1 MGTFTGPPQGVLPP
15 HADGPLMSW
24 QVRAARGILGWSVR
38 ELADKS
44 GVSVSTIRRVEDGQS
59 HDGQIL
65 LTIRGTLE
73 RAGIGFVAAPGGELA
88 IRPITSKDCSPG

>member
-1 MGTFTGPPQGVLPP
+1 
-15 HADGPLMSW
+15 MSW